1 MTDEQ
6 EQQLTE
12 QEEQL
17 KEENL
22 DEDPFARTDNE
33 EPEIIYS
40 RKWIKNAIYS
50 YNLFDNPA

>member
-1 MTDEQ
+1 MTD
-6 EQQLTE
+6 E

-17 KEENL
+17 KEEKL
-22 DEDPFARTDNE
+22 DEDPFAKTDNE
-33 EPEIIYS
+33 EPDIIYS